1 MQIIRISEQRLADNL
16 KISPLKVREI
26 CYKAKIDKGKYN
38 FEEAVQL
45 YAENVNSDNKE
56 VVTQKRLAEILGVGD
71 RTVRNLVDSNILSRN
86 EKGDYNL
93 ITNVKAY
100 IEYQRA
106 NSENQRLKKIQADR
120 LELKFE
126 IENREVERLDVIE
139 NFISNMIMNFRQKLL
154 GIPNKLSKYLLEIT
168 ERPVAEQILKDELFK
183 VLEELSEYEDF
194 NENETKKNTKLIET
208 SLEDFH
214 S

>member
-71 RTVRNLVDSNILSRN
+71 RTVRNLVDSKILSRN
-86 EKGDYNL
+86 EKGEYTL
-93 ITNVKAY
+93 ISNVKAY
-100 IEYQRA
+100 IEYLKA
-106 NSENQRLKKIQADR
+106 NSESQRLKKIQADR
-120 LELKFE
+120 LELKYE
-126 IENREVERLDVIE
+126 IENGEVERLDVIE
-139 NFISNMIMNFRQKLL
+139 RFISKMIMNFRQKIL
-154 GIPNKLSKYLLEIT
+154 GLPNKLSKNLLGIT
-168 ERPVAEQILKDELFK
+168 ERPIAEQIIKDELFIA
-183 VLEELSEYEDF
+183 LEELSEYENF
-194 NENETKKNTKLIET
+194 NEEENEKNTELTET
-208 SLEDFH
+208 AVEDFH
-214 S
+214 C

>member
-16 KISPLKVREI
+16 KMSPLKVREI

-86 EKGDYNL
+86 EKGEYTL
-93 ITNVKAY
+93 MSNVKAY
-100 IEYQRA
+100 IEYLKA
-106 NSENQRLKKIQADR
+106 NSDSQRLKKIQADR
-120 LELKFE
+120 LELKYE
-126 IENREVERLDVIE
+126 IENGTVESLDIIE
-139 NFISNMIMNFRQKLL
+139 HYISTMIMNFRQKIL
-154 GIPNKLSKYLLEIT
+154 GIPNKLSKYLLNIT
-168 ERPVAEQILKDELFK
+168 ERPVAEKILKDELFIA
-183 VLEELSEYEDF
+183 LEELSEYENFDTKT
-194 NENETKKNTKLIET
+194 NEKNTELIET
-208 SLEDFH
+208 SIEDFN